1 MVSMDYENYDSL
13 DDDFNRFLLLKR
25 EVYGNYFAAV
35 DLDNDYYNLEYPNK
49 TQIIPREWIQ
59 QGIGATIPPTARNA
73 VDNLADHILTTPHIF
88 VPARPTNSEQQEEQ
102 DLAERKRQFLRSF
115 WDQVKIQQGDPIS
128 HGKKKLI
135 KDGRIVLK
143 KSLRWDLIPDPP
155 QEDASR
161 KEKLAY
167 RRDLKKLGE
176 SEFLWS
182 IINCPTETI
191 IEDPSD
197 CYDPKYVYEFY
208 KIYAGDARRM
218 YEGMEDHLADYKD
231 TDKVEYVEMWT
242 RPHGD
247 SPGEYVIWCKGERVH
262 EGINPYHWETA
273 QSTEENPVYSG
284 YVPYVIRDSGWGE
297 ISAEAKPEEKYVGV
311 LRYAH
316 PMLETEARQLTAV
329 DIQMRFSTFAPVIT
343 RNISEDNDAPIEIG
357 PGKRI
362 NLMDDQEIRFE
373 SLPEVPMSAFNLIN
387 KVHDYTN
394 ELSKASILSGN
405 VQRGVETATEADMNV
420 RNAAAKLEG
429 PNNALRSA
437 VTVMN
442 RRVLQCIENIIE
454 APVTVFG
461 GIKGAPSSTSIKPNE
476 ISGYYETY
484 VEFYTSDQAAL
495 DARNARLWADL
506 YAVYQG
512 TLSPQTAME
521 KGGIEN
527 PQEEMMKAAVSR
539 LFLSEPA
546 EQVRTLMMLQGLNTT
561 AEDVLISY
569 RNNLLG
575 QTMEGMPGGMPGQ
588 NQNGRPNMQQMFDP
602 TQPVI
607 EEAQE
612 NVQVDQI
619 QEMFR

>member
-1 MVSMDYENYDSL
+1 M
-13 DDDFNRFLLLKR
+13 
-25 EVYGNYFAAV
+25 
-35 DLDNDYYNLEYPNK
+35 
-49 TQIIPREWIQ
+49 
-59 QGIGATIPPTARNA
+59 
-73 VDNLADHILTTPHIF
+73 
-88 VPARPTNSEQQEEQ
+88 
-102 DLAERKRQFLRSF
+102 
-115 WDQVKIQQGDPIS
+115 
-128 HGKKKLI
+128 
-135 KDGRIVLK
+135 
-143 KSLRWDLIPDPP
+143 
-155 QEDASR
+155 
-161 KEKLAY
+161 
-167 RRDLKKLGE
+167 
-176 SEFLWS
+176 
-182 IINCPTETI
+182 NCPTETI

-197 CYDPKYVYEFY
+197 CYDPRYVYEFY

-242 RPHGD
+242 KPHGD

-262 EGINPYHWETA
+262 EGINPYHWETR

-343 RNISEDNDAPIEIG
+343 KNISEDNDAPIEIG

-394 ELSKASILSGN
+394 ELSKANILSGN

-437 VTVMN
+437 VTMMN
-442 RRVLQCIENIIE
+442 KRILQDIENIIE
-454 APVTVFG
+454 APITVFG
-461 GIKGAPSSTSIKPNE
+461 GIKGAPSSISITPNE

-484 VEFYTSDQAAL
+484 VEFFTSDQAAL

-512 TLSPQTAME
+512 VLSPQTAME

-527 PQEEMMKAAVSR
+527 PQEELMKASVAR

-546 EQVRTLMMLQGLNTT
+546 EQVRILMMLNGLQSS
-561 AEDVLISY
+561 AEDVLVAY
-569 RNNLLG
+569 RNNLLNAALSENE
-575 QTMEGMPGGMPGQ
+575 MPMAPEGMQQQPQM
-588 NQNGRPNMQQMFDP
+588 RPTQQQMFDP
-602 TQPVI
+602 TAEVI
-607 EEAQE
+607 DESQT
-612 NVQVDQI
+612 NITVDQLGA
-619 QEMFR
+619 MYR

>member
-1 MVSMDYENYDSL
+1 
-13 DDDFNRFLLLKR
+13 
-25 EVYGNYFAAV
+25 
-35 DLDNDYYNLEYPNK
+35 
-49 TQIIPREWIQ
+49 
-59 QGIGATIPPTARNA
+59 
-73 VDNLADHILTTPHIF
+73 
-88 VPARPTNSEQQEEQ
+88 
-102 DLAERKRQFLRSF
+102 
-115 WDQVKIQQGDPIS
+115 
-128 HGKKKLI
+128 
-135 KDGRIVLK
+135 
-143 KSLRWDLIPDPP
+143 
-155 QEDASR
+155 
-161 KEKLAY
+161 
-167 RRDLKKLGE
+167 
-176 SEFLWS
+176 
-182 IINCPTETI
+182 
-191 IEDPSD
+191 
-197 CYDPKYVYEFY
+197 
-208 KIYAGDARRM
+208 
-218 YEGMEDHLADYKD
+218 
-231 TDKVEYVEMWT
+231 
-242 RPHGD
+242 
-247 SPGEYVIWCKGERVH
+247 
-262 EGINPYHWETA
+262 
-273 QSTEENPVYSG
+273 
-284 YVPYVIRDSGWGE
+284 
-297 ISAEAKPEEKYVGV
+297 
-311 LRYAH
+311 
-316 PMLETEARQLTAV
+316 MLETEARQLTAV
-329 DIQMRFSTFAPVIT
+329 DIQMRFSTFAPVVT
-343 RNISEDNDAPIEIG
+343 KNISEDNDAPIEIG

-373 SLPEVPMSAFNLIN
+373 SLPEIPMSAFNLIN

-429 PNNALRSA
+429 PNNSLRSA

-442 RRVLQCIENIIE
+442 RRILQCIENILE

-461 GIKGAPSSTSIKPNE
+461 GIKGAPSSISIKPNE

-527 PQEEMMKAAVSR
+527 PQEEMMKAAVAR

-575 QTMEGMPGGMPGQ
+575 ESLNEMPGGVPTQ
-588 NQNGRPNMQQMFDP
+588 NQRPSMQQMFDP
-602 TQPVI
+602 TQPVV
-607 EEAQE
+607 EESQE